1 MEKKEKK
8 KQSWKKNLILET
20 KTKKKEGKIGK
31 KNEKMQKKRKKK
43 TPWITVVIHSDLVV
57 GEQ

>member
-31 KNEKMQKKRKKK
+31 KMKKCKKKERKK
-43 TPWITVVIHSDLVV
+43 HRGLLL
-57 GEQ
+57 